1 MKNDDQ
7 IRDWLE
13 GNLSSEELERAKRED
28 KDLQSLEEIINKSAQ
43 LSVPQG
49 KSKEAAWNDFVSKVE
64 KKPQAKVRRL
74 NPIFPIAIAAALALA
89 IVAYIFVFSATTIE
103 TAPGERLVHNLPDGS
118 NVTLNAS
125 SQLSYT
131 AFNWENN
138 REVKLTGEAF
148 FDVEKGQS
156 FTVEGDL
163 ATITVLGT
171 QFNAY
176 FRETAE
182 VKCYEGSVK
191 VTSNKNQVILE
202 KGEKT
207 TDATEKHPFTQ
218 ENSTASWLV
227 GEFNYQN
234 EPLELVIDELER
246 QYAITIQHPDLSGRV
261 YTGYFNDK
269 DLDEALQLVL
279 VPMGLSYEKNE
290 GKIIIK

>member
-13 GNLSSEELERAKRED
+13 GNLSSEELERAKRDD
-28 KDLQSLEEIINKSAQ
+28 KDLKAFEEIINKSSE
-43 LSVPQG
+43 LSVPKG
-49 KSKEAAWNDFVSKVE
+49 KSKEAAWNDFVSKIE
-64 KKPQAKVRRL
+64 EPKAKVRKL

-89 IVAYIFVFSATTIE
+89 IVAYIFVFSSTTIS
-103 TAPGERLVHNLPDGS
+103 TTPGERLVHTLPDGS

-131 AFNWENN
+131 SFNWEDN
-138 REVKLTGEAF
+138 RKVKLSGEAF
-148 FDVEKGQS
+148 FDVKKGQS
-156 FTVEGDL
+156 FKVEGDQ

-171 QFNAY
+171 RFNAY

-191 VTSNKNQVILE
+191 VVSKNNQVVLE
-202 KGEKT
+202 QGEKT
-207 TDATEKHPFTQ
+207 TDAAEKRSFTIV
-218 ENSTASWLV
+218 NSAASWIV

-246 QYAITIQHPDLSGRV
+246 QYAITIKHPDLSGRM

-269 DLDEALQLVL
+269 DLDEALKLVL

-290 GKIIIK
+290 NKIIIK

>member
-7 IRDWLE
+7 IKDWLE

-28 KDLQSLEEIINKSAQ
+28 MDLQAFEGIINKSSK
-43 LSVPQG
+43 LSVPKG
-49 KSKEAAWNDFVSKVE
+49 KSKEKAWDDFVAKIE
-64 KKPQAKVRRL
+64 EQPAAKVRKL
-74 NPIFPIAIAAALALA
+74 NPVFPIAIAAALALA
-89 IVAYIFVFSATTIE
+89 VVAYVFVFSTTTI
-103 TAPGERLVHNLPDGS
+103 TTTPGERLVHTLPDGS

-131 AFNWENN
+131 AFNWEDN
-138 REVKLTGEAF
+138 REVGLDGEAF
-148 FDVEKGQS
+148 FDVKKGQS
-156 FTVEGDL
+156 FKVEGNR

-171 QFNAY
+171 RFNAY
-176 FRETAE
+176 FREMAE

-191 VTSNKNQVILE
+191 VASKNNQVILE
-202 KGEKT
+202 QGEQTIDAVEKRSFT
-207 TDATEKHPFTQ
+207 T
-218 ENSTASWLV
+218 ENSAASWLL

-246 QYAITIQHPDLSGRV
+246 QYAITIQHPDLSGRM

-290 GKIIIK
+290 DKIIIK